1 MIWVCLCFDGF
12 YCFIFCI
19 IILMIIVDIF
29 GWKLVKT
36 TTRKTNREKRKEK
49 ATNIHISLNRCLRF
63 IRKKMVSKCEKKIRK
78 ETGRHPNTYTHTHIR
93 TWNTIIIIP
102 IISNL
107 SLAQQRRTK
116 ETYKKTSRKEET
128 EKRKKS
134 LWISFRLPLFIYFI
148 SLVCYTL
155 INFTYAQMKSEKDK
169 YTQIIIGFILIELIN
184 INV

>member
-63 IRKKMVSKCEKKIRK
+63 IRKKWCLSVRKKSERK
-78 ETGRHPNTYTHTHIR
+78 QVGTQTPTHTHIR